1 MQYCLKGRWPFL
13 QTALAGGK
21 LILTVAESLIAF
33 NFIFLLS
40 IEWKVGYR
48 NKRNR
53 MVAITEKMSFIVEI
67 LQLWGY
73 LPGVQNRQ
81 LRTPPPG
88 EG

>member
-67 LQLWGY
+67 LQLWGH
-73 LPGVQNRQ
+73 LPGVRIFI
-81 LRTPPPG
+81 
-88 EG
+88 